1 AQSILRALIVNLPRS
16 GLLRE
21 TYHLLKT
28 ARAMETANRPEGRG
42 VSEFNTLFQSGFGAV
57 AEAVIEAMPPAPHPE
72 PHSPEGR
79 GEQEL
84 AGLLESITGRFLPL
98 WAEYSQ
104 TLQLA
109 ALEGVRGQPEWEE
122 LRAFVRR
129 YGGDLFHAR
138 FLTLANLRGVLHNG
152 VGAYLDYL
160 RDNPDPL
167 RPVRLIDE
175 LGDSIPRA
183 KAERL
188 LGLVLSALVENYE
201 EYKDYNTTTAQSDY
215 GENLFMLL
223 DFLRLKAAYERQAW
237 LFRPLVLAHEVLARK
252 GRAEAAVLWE
262 QGFTRLA
269 APVAGRYLQELA
281 RLEQAHGIRLR
292 TVAD

>member
-1 AQSILRALIVNLPRS
+1 ALADGGLPRPIFRARLAQSILRALIVNLPRS

-57 AEAVIEAMPPAPHPE
+57 AAAVIEASPPAPHPE

-122 LRAFVRR
+122 LRAFVRC

-138 FLTLANLRGVLHNG
+138 FLTLA
-152 VGAYLDYL
+152 
-160 RDNPDPL
+160 
-167 RPVRLIDE
+167 
-175 LGDSIPRA
+175 
-183 KAERL
+183 
-188 LGLVLSALVENYE
+188 
-201 EYKDYNTTTAQSDY
+201 
-215 GENLFMLL
+215 
-223 DFLRLKAAYERQAW
+223 
-237 LFRPLVLAHEVLARK
+237 
-252 GRAEAAVLWE
+252 
-262 QGFTRLA
+262 
-269 APVAGRYLQELA
+269 
-281 RLEQAHGIRLR
+281 
-292 TVAD
+292 